1 MRTFICLL
9 YFIYSMKVK
18 IVYALSCEVCNN
30 SQFQICHS
38 KAVPCSNVDHVCI
51 NVSKN
56 VSSEIVP
63 LQSMLRR
70 QCGKPSQCDLQ
81 GTVTS
86 VHLKFT
92 FATACCNT
100 SSCTPPL
107 PTYSPFSEKKSGLLC
122 PTAYNTEGMDNS
134 DEYIMECRENETQCF
149 MYNEVIRTKYFN
161 SSTNISGCTSK
172 DFCKTESFLRSAI
185 NSSESLSCTEGF
197 PQKSLIPSFFQ
208 KCKFQHEKIKSKPIT
223 ELCLPDED
231 VCLSEHMKV
240 EDAGR
245 GVREEHSQ
253 RCGRSGQCN
262 LFIVIS
268 NSNKTMVIN
277 TTCCQTQ
284 YCNPPMPNVSSE
296 AEVKNGLTCRSCY
309 TANSSKCNSNST
321 MFCTGIMDHCVTYTA
336 TRRSGGSN
344 ETEILIG
351 CGTKDAC
358 AYGRSFVG
366 SNTNNLEVNIT
377 CTGWRNVIHTNIL
390 FVILLASVIS
400 QKLF

>member
-149 MYNEVIRTKYFN
+149 MYNEVIRT
-161 SSTNISGCTSK
+161 
-172 DFCKTESFLRSAI
+172 
-185 NSSESLSCTEGF
+185 
-197 PQKSLIPSFFQ
+197 SFFQ